1 MKSMCKTLP
10 SCDSYRSVVHN
21 WSKGF
26 PTGNEKI
33 LLAAGNN
40 VRAHG
45 NGSLLIK
52 HTTDSIH
59 TFKRIENQKV

>member
-1 MKSMCKTLP
+1 MKSICKTVLGY
-10 SCDSYRSVVHN
+10 DSYRSVVHR

-45 NGSLLIK
+45 NGSLLI
-52 HTTDSIH
+52 
-59 TFKRIENQKV
+59 